1 MAANRKSWKDL
12 NGRTKARIIFFG
24 VVQLALQGIALADL
38 KKRPSAQVKGPKIA
52 WVAASFIN
60 FAGPITYLVWGRKK

>member
-1 MAANRKSWKDL
+1 MARNKKSWNDL
-12 NGRTKARIIFFG
+12 KGGTKARIIFLG
-24 VVQLALQGIALADL
+24 ALQLALQGVALADL

-60 FAGPITYLVWGRKK
+60 FAGPITYLAWGRKK